1 LFALERTDLK
11 IKVCLAGATG
21 WVGRALSKA
30 IHESKEFE
38 LVAAVGR
45 ASGGKRLGDVLE
57 IPPIGI
63 TVSNIVEDA
72 LTAKCDVLIDYT
84 HPAAVKNH
92 TIAAISR
99 RVPVVIGTSGLS
111 EDDFRE
117 IDELAR
123 RYEVGVLAA
132 GNFAITAVLLQRFA
146 LLAAKHLPHWEIID
160 YGTAEKP
167 DAPSGTARELA
178 ARLSEVSPPIVH
190 HPVERTVGPKESRG
204 ATVKGTQVH
213 SVRLPGFVS
222 SCEVLF
228 GMPDLR
234 LILRHEAGPSPE
246 PYVAG
251 TLLAAQKVASFIGL
265 KRGLDSVMD
274 L

>member
-1 LFALERTDLK
+1 MEVGHLR

-21 WVGRALSKA
+21 WVGGALAKA
-30 IHESKEFE
+30 IHESQEFE

-45 ASGGKRLGDVLE
+45 TSVGKRLGDILG
-57 IPPIGI
+57 IPAIGI
-63 TVSNIVEDA
+63 TVSSTVEEA
-72 LTAKCDVLIDYT
+72 LAAKCDVLIDYT
-84 HPAAVKNH
+84 HPSAVKNH
-92 TIAAISR
+92 VIAAISK
-99 RVPVVIGTSGLS
+99 RVPLVIGTSGLTD
-111 EDDFRE
+111 DDFQE

-123 RYEVGVLAA
+123 RHEVGVLAA

-146 LLAAKHLPHWEIID
+146 LQAAKYLPHWEVID

-178 ARLSEVSPPIVH
+178 ARLSEVRLPIVH
-190 HPVERTVGPKESRG
+190 HPIDRTMGPKESRG

-234 LILRHEAGPSPE
+234 LVLRHESGPSPE

-251 TLLAAQKVASFIGL
+251 TLLAAKKVASFIGL
-265 KRGLDSVMD
+265 KRGLDCVME

>member
-1 LFALERTDLK
+1 LK
-11 IKVCLAGATG
+11 TKVCLAGATG
-21 WVGRALSKA
+21 WVGSALSNA
-30 IHESKEFE
+30 IHESKQFE

-45 ASGGKRLGDVLE
+45 DSGGKRLGDILG
-57 IPPIGI
+57 IPAIGV
-63 TVSNIVEDA
+63 TVSSNVEEA
-72 LTAKCDVLIDYT
+72 LAAKCDVFIDYT
-84 HPAAVKNH
+84 HPTAVKNH
-92 TIAAISR
+92 AIAAICK
-99 RVPVVIGTSGLS
+99 RVPVVIGTSGLT
-111 EDDFRE
+111 EDDFR
-117 IDELAR
+117 DLDQMAR

-132 GNFAITAVLLQRFA
+132 GNFAITAVLLQHFA
-146 LLAAKHLPHWEIID
+146 LLAAKHLPHWEVID

-178 ARLSEVSPPIVH
+178 ARLSEVRPPVIH
-190 HPVERTVGPKESRG
+190 HPIERTVGPKESRG

-228 GMPDLR
+228 GLPDLR
-234 LILRHEAGPSPE
+234 LVLRHESGPSPE

-251 TLLAAQKVASFIGL
+251 TLLAALKVASFIGL
-265 KRGLDSVMD
+265 KRGLDSVME